1 MLFYQLSVVRKD
13 HSPVE
18 PVSGEAR
25 FMVRV
30 DSDVETETSSAVR
43 YLERHGWEVTG
54 VRHAQMAEDVD
65 EFAPDRRLIA
75 LYESA
80 ERDGIACIIPMSE
93 QV

>member
-25 FMVRV
+25 VMVRV